1 MCQPTAPNPASLISQ
16 QTQSNKDTAI
26 AQANLNMIDQTDAA
40 GNKLQYQQNG
50 TWADGTP
57 RYSSTQTLGAAGQQL
72 QGTNQGTT
80 QNLANLANEQ
90 SGRLSGLL
98 SSPIDFSAQKDYLE
112 GLTSG
117 ALDKTWNKQA
127 QDFET
132 SLVNRGIRPG
142 SSAYQQQ
149 MNDFAVNRSDSYN
162 SANVNNYNTALQ
174 SQMAL
179 RQAPINEIMA
189 LAGGSQLQSPQFGST
204 PQTGIGGVDTAGI
217 AQQGYAN
224 QMGQYNNNQGLLGGL
239 FSAGANLLPWALS
252 DRRLKR
258 DVQRIGTAANGLP
271 LYLFRYLWD
280 DTPHVGVMAQDVLKV
295 RPEAVMLMPSGF
307 MAVNYDSALA

>member
-258 DVQRIGTAANGLP
+258 DVSRVSSLPSGLGV
-271 LYLFRYLWD
+271 YEFKYLWSD
-280 DTPHVGVMAQDVLKV
+280 DVRTGVMAD
-295 RPEAVMLMPSGF
+295 EAREMFPNAVFRRSDGF
-307 MAVNYDSALA
+307 DMVDYSRIG